1 MIIDCAFQPL
11 DLRTSNCYGAQAEAL
26 RVQLCRQHRGV
37 AEAEPGSDRGAGE
50 FFGGACAAAGQLFDE
65 SPVDVAIYQSLVM
78 RGAFYS
84 GPATVSAG
92 AAAMGSRE
100 KRIVLFGGTSIIH
113 VGQAIVDI
121 REQHKRYG
129 ITGVTLYPQSLLHP
143 DEGASRLVRDGFA
156 DVLEAIRALGIRH
169 VSLYRTP
176 CWGLPGAGVPG
187 ELQLLTDLASGFPE
201 LAFQIMVGD
210 VSGIPSAGALAGRHP
225 NVYLNLQGIFSLVV
239 TRPREFYE
247 SIARLAAD
255 AGYDKLLFAS
265 GWGGQ
270 HPSRLISAFLDTEM
284 PSELVSGYRLPPFDG
299 CVKSAVLGETARRL
313 LDLPQSLCPLPDHAH
328 TNGETDCATD
338 QIQ

>member
-1 MIIDCAFQPL
+1 VIIDCAFQPL

-26 RVQLCRQHRGV
+26 RVQLYRQHRCIAEAE
-37 AEAEPGSDRGAGE
+37 AEAEPGSDGGSGK
-50 FFGGACAAAGQLFDE
+50 FFDGACAAAGQLFDE

-78 RGAFYS
+78 RGVFYS

-92 AAAMGSRE
+92 AAVMRSRE

-113 VGQAIVDI
+113 VGQAIIDI
-121 REQHKRYG
+121 REQRKCYD

-143 DEGASRLVRDGFA
+143 DAGASRLGHDGFSA
-156 DVLEAIRALGIRH
+156 VLEAIRALGIRH

-176 CWGLPGAGVPG
+176 SWGLPGAGVPG

-201 LAFQIMVGD
+201 LSFQIMVGD
-210 VSGIPSAGALAGRHP
+210 VSGVPSAGALAGRHP
-225 NVYLNLQGIFSLVV
+225 NVYVNLQGIFPLVV

-265 GWGGQ
+265 GWGVQ
-270 HPSRLISAFLDTEM
+270 HPRRLISAFLTTEM
-284 PSELVSGYRLPPFDG
+284 PADLVSGYRLPPFDG
-299 CVKSAVLGETARRL
+299 CVKYAVLGETARRL
-313 LDLPQSLCPLPDHAH
+313 LALPQSL
-328 TNGETDCATD
+328 
-338 QIQ
+338 